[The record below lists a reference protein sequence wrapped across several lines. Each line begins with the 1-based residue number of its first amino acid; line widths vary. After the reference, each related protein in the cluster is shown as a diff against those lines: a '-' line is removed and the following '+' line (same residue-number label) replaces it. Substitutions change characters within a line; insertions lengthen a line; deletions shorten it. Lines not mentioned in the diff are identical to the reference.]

1 MDNTLLDR
9 HYATVDA
16 EDTLIHLGDVAMD
29 MQDGRETIDYVQRL
43 DGDLLLRGN
52 HDGGLDPEDTPFPVF
67 EACLLE
73 HERFRFD

>member
-52 HDGGLDPEDTPFPVF
+52 HDVASLVSGARGLSTGTRGVSI
-67 EACLLE
+67 
-73 HERFRFD
+73 